1 MATVDWLPEMLF
13 AAGIGTAVLVTPPL
27 PFETAC
33 STPPVANSNGGSEQL
48 ATAGGNVGRV
58 LTRFRF
64 PGEKSPTVV
73 PAGFA
78 LSSFKTFVTV
88 TDADPFFERFKTSV
102 EPPARR
108 TWISLK
114 LEKSPFEKSFCWPLP
129 ALELPTTT
137 FMVPLWSF
145 QSPFSS

>member
-1 MATVDWLPEMLF
+1 MAMVDLFPEML
-13 AAGIGTAVLVTPPL
+13 APAGVGADALATPPL
-27 PFETAC
+27 SFGIAC
-33 STPPVANSNGGSEQL
+33 SIPPVANNNGGSEQL
-48 ATAGGNVGRV
+48 ETAGGTVGRV

-73 PAGFA
+73 VAAFA

-108 TWISLK
+108 TWMSVPLK
-114 LEKSPFEKSFCWPLP
+114 KSPVEK
-129 ALELPTTT
+129 
-137 FMVPLWSF
+137 
-145 QSPFSS
+145 

>member
-88 TDADPFFERFKTSV
+88 LTPIRSSKDSKLRLSHR
-102 EPPARR
+102 PAGPGYR
-108 TWISLK
+108 
-114 LEKSPFEKSFCWPLP
+114 
-129 ALELPTTT
+129 
-137 FMVPLWSF
+137 
-145 QSPFSS
+145 